1 LTEIAERFDDLE
13 VELWHVKRAIERRAR
28 GRRRLN
34 GVIVAAMLDPKQK
47 HRLLM
52 ADRTRDAA
60 WITAVVE
67 NMLAADPT
75 VTLAE
80 VEAALRDAAAQAYV
94 IGSPGKFSIVIGMP
108 AMLAAVGAAGVTA
121 AEKRAAPGGIVPS

>member
-1 LTEIAERFDDLE
+1 
-13 VELWHVKRAIERRAR
+13 
-28 GRRRLN
+28 
-34 GVIVAAMLDPKQK
+34 
-47 HRLLM
+47 M